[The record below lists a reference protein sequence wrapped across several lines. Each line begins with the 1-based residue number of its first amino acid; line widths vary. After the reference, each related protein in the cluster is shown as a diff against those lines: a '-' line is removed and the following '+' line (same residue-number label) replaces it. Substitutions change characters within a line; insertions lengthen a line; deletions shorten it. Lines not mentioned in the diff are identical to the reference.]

1 MTDFKS
7 RSDRWF
13 FSGMGTLLAAMIF
26 AGFVPTFFARD
37 AGLPPLSAAQ
47 RLHGLTGTAWLALF
61 VVQAWLAAR
70 RTVVRAPISGL
81 TSHEVVSECIRP
93 PKRDEAS

>member
-61 VVQAWLAAR
+61 VVQA
-70 RTVVRAPISGL
+70 
-81 TSHEVVSECIRP
+81 
-93 PKRDEAS
+93 